1 MRNNA
6 TFVDGQQLKFLQQ
19 LDKWIYNQKWKTNE
33 EEQSAI
39 EVRTL
44 ISKIEKQGYYYEGEA
59 DLLNELRI
67 QYIKD
72 KKTLQ
77 KKDYE
82 KIDLEII

>member
-6 TFVDGQQLKFLQQ
+6 TFVDGQQLKFLQE
-19 LDKWIYNQKWKTNE
+19 LDKWILKQKWKDSTE
-33 EEQSAI
+33 YETAV

-67 QYIKD
+67 QYIRD
-72 KKTLQ
+72 KKNTT
-77 KKDYE
+77 KKR
-82 KIDLEII
+82 L

>member
-59 DLLNELRI
+59 DLLNELRM

-72 KKTLQ
+72 KKNTT
-77 KKDYE
+77 KKR
-82 KIDLEII
+82 L

>member
-67 QYIKD
+67 QYIKN
-72 KKTLQ
+72 KKNTT
-77 KKDYE
+77 KKR
-82 KIDLEII
+82 L

>member
-72 KKTLQ
+72 KKNTT
-77 KKDYE
+77 KKR
-82 KIDLEII
+82 L